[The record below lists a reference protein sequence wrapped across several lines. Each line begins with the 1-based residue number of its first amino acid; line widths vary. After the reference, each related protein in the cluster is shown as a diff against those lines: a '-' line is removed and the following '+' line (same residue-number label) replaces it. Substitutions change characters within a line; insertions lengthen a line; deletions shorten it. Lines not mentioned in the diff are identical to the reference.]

1 MNSLEDEIRDALRSE
16 AGRLREV
23 RPLRLEPAPQ
33 RLRPVTAPRRARRL
47 GAWVAPV
54 TAAAAVITLAVS
66 LVVARS
72 AQPGPGAPVPNRS
85 ASPTAT
91 AVAVQVPQYDV
102 GLDGENIDD
111 NSPGLVISDS
121 LTGRKLATVQAPKGT
136 EFFGFAPAAA
146 ADDRTFIA
154 GATVIRR
161 PPFPPYPTTGPVAWY
176 LIRFSPG
183 SAHPARMTKLP
194 IPASVRDL
202 PALTTALSGDGR
214 YLAVAFGSAG
224 TTRQELRVYSV
235 ATGRLM
241 HTWHMPDYQTFKAM
255 KAIAALNWINGDETV
270 AFTLSW
276 NEDSD
281 AQVRTLA
288 LSAGGSELLPASHAV
303 WSQHVPIP
311 PHGIITNSTPLP
323 CRTPFLTTNGQAVV
337 CANRSYSAKDKA
349 ITIQWL
355 AYPIATPATA
365 HVVGRL
371 RVPVADGPSGME
383 VEWADPSGNVVI
395 GYWMSMI
402 VGPIKHGEGSM
413 TMNSYIGVASNG
425 GFSPLRYGSSA
436 GGDILAF

>member
-1 MNSLEDEIRDALRSE
+1 MSSLEDEIRDALRSE

-23 RPLRLEPAPQ
+23 RPLRLQPAPQ
-33 RLRPVTAPRRARRL
+33 RLTAPRRARRL
-47 GAWVAPV
+47 RAWVAPV
-54 TAAAAVITLAVS
+54 TAAAAVTALAIA

-72 AQPGPGAPVPNRS
+72 APPGPGAPVATSS

-91 AVAVQVPQYDV
+91 AVAVHVPQYDV
-102 GLDGENIDD
+102 GLSGWNEDS
-111 NSPGLVISDS
+111 NSPGLVVSDS

-136 EFFGFAPAAA
+136 EFFGITPAAA
-146 ADDRTFIA
+146 ADDRTFVA
-154 GATVIRR
+154 GTTVIRR

-183 SAHPARMTKLP
+183 SAHPVRMTRLP

-202 PALTTALSGDGR
+202 PVLTAALSGDGR

-235 ATGRLM
+235 ATGRLTR
-241 HTWHMPDYQTFKAM
+241 TWRMPDSKTFNALQT
-255 KAIAALNWINGDETV
+255 ITALNWINGDETV
-270 AFTLSW
+270 AFTLTW
-276 NEDSD
+276 GVDTD

-288 LSAGGSELLPASHAV
+288 LSAGDSELLPASHAV
-303 WSQHVPIP
+303 WSQHVPAP
-311 PHGIITNSTPLP
+311 PHGVITNSTPLL
-323 CRTPFLTTNGQAVV
+323 CGAPFLTTDGQAVV
-337 CANRSYSAKDKA
+337 CANRSYSAKDKT

-371 RVPVADGPSGME
+371 RVPVADDPARMA
-383 VEWADPSGNVVI
+383 VDWADPSGNVVI
-395 GYWMSMI
+395 GYWMSSI
-402 VGPIKHGEGSM
+402 FGPIKHGEGSL

-425 GFSPLRYGSSA
+425 GFIPLRYGSA
-436 GGDILAF
+436 VQGGILAF